1 MPPLGFNHAHALRWE
16 FCHSF
21 LFVVKVRVD
30 IRRFVEESG
39 IVLKLLRG
47 LVAVAVKEFGLELFG
62 AFGGFLVGSVVK
74 EFQHKFDIFIS
85 PNVSLIDFL
94 DL

>member
-16 FCHSF
+16 FRHSF
-21 LFVVKVRVD
+21 LLVVKVRVD
-30 IRRFVEESG
+30 IRRFVEEG
-39 IVLKLLRG
+39 RIVLKLLRG
-47 LVAVAVKEFGLELFG
+47 FITVAVKEFGVELFR

-85 PNVSLIDFL
+85 LNVSLIDFV
-94 DL
+94 DI